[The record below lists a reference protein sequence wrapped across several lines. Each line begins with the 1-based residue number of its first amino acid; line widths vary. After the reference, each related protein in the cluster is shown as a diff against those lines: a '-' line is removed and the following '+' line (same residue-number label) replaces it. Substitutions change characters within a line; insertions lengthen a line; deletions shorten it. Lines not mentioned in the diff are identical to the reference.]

1 MLKDE
6 VSISYSDR
14 QFACDYAIVWLE
26 ALTTQ
31 PRGAPGTQYDVQV
44 YLQGNVVDEQ
54 ARGGQPPG
62 FSQTVLEEENAVVL
76 RFGANGQILV
86 TPDRAEAADPRT
98 SKLYAQ
104 AFAALEKL
112 GIQPA
117 SPEARPRE
125 STVQIE
131 RIDLGQPAEEGQSP
145 RPSDLSDRSDR
156 SDRPG
161 GQPSSD
167 RRGRQPTTPLGPLT
181 ATGRTSADFVY
192 LPELSPVGKAAI
204 KVEWDDKTKTATAI
218 GRFHLSVKPDERSG
232 LLELEADNAVIF
244 LAEASRPG
252 LSDSSDLSD
261 PSDRREQ
268 QPAGG
273 IAAKAIYL
281 CGDVVMTIGPR
292 TIRASEI
299 YYDFQGKKGLV
310 VNAVMRNF
318 DAARGIPIY
327 VRAAE
332 LKQLSENEFEAENV
346 TLTTSEFYLPQ
357 ISVNASKLNITDT
370 TPADSGG
377 TAGQGRTPRT
387 SYDARMEDV
396 RLKMYDSTVFYWPSM
411 RSNLVRPDLPIKSVH
426 AGYDSTWGATVETR
440 WYLAR
445 LLGLQEPDG
454 TENTLALDYYGDH
467 GLGTGVE
474 SDYLGDDYFGKML
487 GYVIH
492 DTGTDRLGR
501 ISSRRNLEPSRELRG
516 RFLWQ
521 HRHFLPYDWQL
532 TSEVSYLSDENFLEG
547 YYRSEFN
554 VGKEQETLLHLK
566 RIEDNWGIS
575 LLSKVRINDFVNQLE
590 ELPTAEFHW
599 TGQSFLEDKLTLYS
613 DSQVSR
619 LRQRYASSSATTG
632 SEQFYSFATT
642 RNEVDLPLKTGK
654 TQVVPFAAATVAYE
668 DGMGFYR
675 EIDGDLAPSDDEVSL
690 GEAGVRVSSQ
700 PYWKIFS
707 DVKSEQWDLNQ
718 LRHIVRP
725 YMTAVAYTRNQS
737 VFEQRDALNVG
748 ISQRLQT
755 KRGPSESQ
763 RSVDWMRLDM
773 DVTWVNNS
781 GDDSAGPDRFI
792 WNKPFIPPINTFSKT
807 IPQQDRRGSNIFG
820 PRRNYVGADYAWRLS
835 DTTAVLSDMNYDLQ
849 SGVVQQFNVGFSH
862 LRWPNLQYY
871 VGSRYLRRLD
881 NGYGEEGSNA
891 FTLAATYVLDPRY
904 TLVVSQQFD
913 FDYGAAVRS
922 DITLVRRYHRLFWGL
937 TYSADESL
945 DRQSIGL
952 SLWPEG
958 LGLGFGNRTYAGPG
972 GEASY

>member
-6 VSISYSDR
+6 VSLSCGGQ
-14 QFACDYAIVWLE
+14 QFASDYAVVWLE
-26 ALTTQ
+26 PLTFKS
-31 PRGAPGTQYDVQV
+31 RGTVSTEYEVRA
-44 YLQGNVVDEQ
+44 YLEGNISDEQ
-54 ARGGQPPG
+54 AGGVQPPG
-62 FSQTVLEEENAVVL
+62 FTRTVLEEQNAVVL
-76 RFGANGQILV
+76 RFRASGQILV
-86 TPDRAEAADPRT
+86 TPDREEAADPRT
-98 SKLYAQ
+98 SELYAR

-112 GIQPA
+112 DIQPA
-117 SPEARPRE
+117 SPEARPSE
-125 STVQIE
+125 SKAQIE
-131 RIDLGQPAEEGQSP
+131 RIDLGQPAEETARP
-145 RPSDLSDRSDR
+145 RQDVTPASS
-156 SDRPG
+156 RPPG
-161 GQPSSD
+161 PITAP
-167 RRGRQPTTPLGPLT
+167 GRI
-181 ATGRTSADFVY
+181 SADFVY
-192 LPELSPVGKAAI
+192 LPELSPVGKTAI
-204 KVEWDDKTKTATAI
+204 KVEWDDKTKTVTAI
-218 GRFHLSVKPDERSG
+218 GRFYLSVKQDERSG
-232 LLELEADNAVIF
+232 LLELQADSAVIF
-244 LAEASRPG
+244 LAEGQS
-252 LSDSSDLSD
+252 
-261 PSDRREQ
+261 
-268 QPAGG
+268 PADKDKRGAVG

-281 CGDVVMTIGPR
+281 CGDVTMTSGPR

-299 YYDFQGKKGLV
+299 YYNFQDKKGLV
-310 VNAVMRNF
+310 VNAVMRSF

-346 TLTTSEFYLPQ
+346 TLTTSEFHLPQ
-357 ISVNASKLNITDT
+357 ISVNASKLKVTDT

-377 TAGQGRTPRT
+377 TAGQGKTPRT

-396 RLKMYDSTVFYWPSM
+396 RLKMYDSTIFYWPSM

-426 AGYDSTWGATVETR
+426 AGYDSTWGTTVETR

-445 LLGLQEPDG
+445 LLGLQEPEG
-454 TENTLALDYYGDH
+454 TDNTLALDYYGER
-467 GLGTGVE
+467 GFGTGVE
-474 SDYLGDDYFGKML
+474 SDYMGDDYFGKML

-516 RFLWQ
+516 RFSWQ

-566 RIEDNWGIS
+566 RIEDNWGLS
-575 LLSKVRINDFVNQLE
+575 FLSKVRINDFVNQLE

-599 TGQSFLEDKLTLYS
+599 TGQSFLEDKLTFYS
-613 DSQVSR
+613 DTQVSR
-619 LRQRYASSSATTG
+619 FRQRYASSGTTPG
-632 SEQFYSFATT
+632 SEQFFSFATT
-642 RNEVDLPLKTGK
+642 RNEVDLPLKTGNA
-654 TQVVPFAAATVAYE
+654 QVVPFAAATVAYE

-675 EIDGDLAPSDDEVSL
+675 EIDGDLAPSEDEVTL
-690 GEAGVRVSSQ
+690 GETGVRVSSQ
-700 PYWKIFS
+700 PYWKVFPN
-707 DVKSEQWDLNQ
+707 VHSEQWDLDQ

-725 YMTAVAYTRNQS
+725 YLTAVTYTQNES
-737 VFEQRDALNVG
+737 VFEQRDTLNVG

-755 KRGPSESQ
+755 KRGPTENQ

-773 DVTWVNNS
+773 DVTWVDNS

-792 WNKPFIPPINTFSKT
+792 WNKPFIPPINTFSRT
-807 IPQQDRRGSNIFG
+807 IPLQDRRASDIFG

-871 VGSRYLRRLD
+871 IGSRYLKRLD

-904 TLVVSQQFD
+904 TLVFSQQFD

-952 SLWPEG
+952 SLWPQG
-958 LGLGFGNRTYAGPG
+958 IGLGFGDRTYAGSG
-972 GEASY
+972 GEAGY